1 MPLTVAPIGQD
12 LRIVKII
19 TDERTKKHL
28 ENLGITLQAS
38 IRILS
43 VSGGSAICMVKDCKL
58 ALDTALSRHIFVA

>member
-1 MPLTVAPIGQD
+1 MPLTVAPVGQD

-28 ENLGITLQAS
+28 ENLGITLQSS

-58 ALDTALSRHIFVA
+58 ALDTALSRHIFVV